1 MKTVLYHGSSEIIV
15 SPEIREPN
23 RTLDYGKGFYLTTSR
38 EQAERLVRNR
48 MTTVWPKGFVNSY
61 SFDMDLLKESL
72 KIKSFGDANDEWVD
86 FVMKNRMMQGFE
98 HDYDIVIGP
107 VADDKVYAQFSLFE
121 GGIISKE
128 TLVAELK
135 TYKLVNQYLFHTEKS
150 LKFLEFITHYE
161 VI

>member
-23 RTLDYGKGFYLTTSR
+23 RTLDFGKGFYLTTSR

-48 MTTVWPKGFVNSY
+48 MTTVWSKGFVNSY
-61 SFDMDLLKESL
+61 SFDKDILKESL

-135 TYKLVNQYLFHTEKS
+135 TYKLADQYLFHTEKS

>member
-23 RTLDYGKGFYLTTSR
+23 RTLDFGKGFYLTTSR

-107 VADDKVYAQFSLFE
+107 DR
-121 GGIISKE
+121 
-128 TLVAELK
+128 
-135 TYKLVNQYLFHTEKS
+135 KS
-150 LKFLEFITHYE
+150 
-161 VI
+161 VV

>member
-23 RTLDYGKGFYLTTSR
+23 RTLDFGKGFHLTTSR

-61 SFDMDLLKESL
+61 SFDKDILKESL

-135 TYKLVNQYLFHTEKS
+135 TYKLADQYLFHTEKS

>member
-23 RTLDYGKGFYLTTSR
+23 RTLDFGKGFYLTTSR
-38 EQAERLVRNR
+38 EQTERLVRNR

-61 SFDMDLLKESL
+61 SFDKDILKESL

-135 TYKLVNQYLFHTEKS
+135 TYKLADQYLFHTEKS